1 MTEDK
6 YGAGGKFWN
15 TLEEI
20 HFYKSKAE
28 GLFKGIAITLSWCGG
43 VNISNFSDKTILN
56 KVIAASFFLF
66 SIALI
71 MEYAVQLVT
80 VEKFLK
86 KIVPGLMVLPSVIVL
101 LFSGGELLSRPL
113 KFIPL
118 ELAYKLTIFPQ
129 IIIWIDILT
138 QIFIER
144 PKENKTSIEEKLQQ
158 IDVEGKNG

>member
-1 MTEDK
+1 MAEDK

-43 VNISNFSDKTILN
+43 VNISNFSEKTIFN
-56 KVIAASFFLF
+56 NVIAASFFLF

-80 VEKFLK
+80 VESFLK

-101 LFSGGELLSRPL
+101 LVSGGELLNRPL
-113 KFIPL
+113 AFIAL
-118 ELAYKLTIFPQ
+118 GVAYKLTIFPQ

-144 PKENKTSIEEKLQQ
+144 PKGNKTSIEEKLQK
-158 IDVEGKNG
+158 VNLEGKNG

>member
-1 MTEDK
+1 MAKDK
-6 YGAGGKFWN
+6 YRAGGKFWN

-43 VNISNFSDKTILN
+43 VNISSLSEKTTLDS
-56 KVIAASFFLF
+56 VIAVGFFLF

-80 VEKFLK
+80 VEKFLN
-86 KIVPGLMVLPSVIVL
+86 KIVPGLMVLPSVVVL
-101 LFSGGELLSRPL
+101 LVSGGELFNRPVT
-113 KFIPL
+113 FISL
-118 ELAYKLTIFPQ
+118 EATYKLTIFPQ

-138 QIFIER
+138 QIFIEK
-144 PKENKTSIEEKLQQ
+144 PKGNRTSIEEKLQQ

>member
-1 MTEDK
+1 MAEDK
-6 YGAGGKFWN
+6 YGTGGRFWN
-15 TLEEI
+15 TLEQI

-43 VNISNFSDKTILN
+43 VNLPELSEKTTLDS
-56 KVIAASFFLF
+56 VIAASFFLF

-80 VEKFLK
+80 VDNFLK

-101 LFSGGELLSRPL
+101 LVSGGGLLNRPVA
-113 KFIPL
+113 FISL
-118 ELAYKLTIFPQ
+118 EMAYGLTIFPQ

-144 PKENKTSIEEKLQQ
+144 PKGNKISIEEKLQQ

>member
-1 MTEDK
+1 MPEDK

-43 VNISNFSDKTILN
+43 VNISNFSGKTTFDN
-56 KVIAASFFLF
+56 VIVASFFLF

-80 VEKFLK
+80 VGSFLK

-101 LFSGGELLSRPL
+101 LVSSGELLNRSL
-113 KFIPL
+113 AFISFGV
-118 ELAYKLTIFPQ
+118 AYKLTIFPQ

-144 PKENKTSIEEKLQQ
+144 PKGNKTSIEEKLQKVN
-158 IDVEGKNG
+158 VEGKNG